1 MHCSHFL
8 KVALGSY
15 KLHKVAPVPVV
26 VLPKLSEVTGIQ
38 WQLQTWER
46 KVPKWGLFTYTKS
59 EYNQQPAKSDMTS
72 QFHSNHG
79 DYSNIFYKKYKICLD
94 LKPEQ

>member
-26 VLPKLSEVTGIQ
+26 VVPKLSEVNGHKVAAPNLGQKSSQTG
-38 WQLQTWER
+38 
-46 KVPKWGLFTYTKS
+46 P
-59 EYNQQPAKSDMTS
+59 
-72 QFHSNHG
+72 FHLL
-79 DYSNIFYKKYKICLD
+79 KIRV
-94 LKPEQ
+94 